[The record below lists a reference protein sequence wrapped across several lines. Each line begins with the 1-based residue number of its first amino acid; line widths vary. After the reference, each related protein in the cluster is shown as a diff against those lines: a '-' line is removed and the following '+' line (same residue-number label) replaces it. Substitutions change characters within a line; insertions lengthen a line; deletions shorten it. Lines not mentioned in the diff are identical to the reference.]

1 MYALVPL
8 LSSTI
13 CFSSAKIGVLARS
26 LTKGLAVVQFDMNG
40 IYPFEIC
47 LDVHPVVRGWFPY
60 MLSDECCL
68 QSMMF
73 SVRAFTDGAS
83 PNQLSRFA
91 RLHFAKTLQM
101 LQARLNDSDLTFA
114 ISDGTIMVV
123 FFLASAAEL
132 MGDFAAVE
140 NHVRGLEKIV
150 NLRGGV
156 RALNIHNNLQVKV
169 CR

>member
-1 MYALVPL
+1 MLPV
-8 LSSTI
+8 I
-13 CFSSAKIGVLARS
+13 EIDKH
-26 LTKGLAVVQFDMNG
+26 G
-40 IYPFEIC
+40 IYPYEIC
-47 LDVHPVVRGWFPY
+47 LEVHPMERGWFPY

-73 SVRAFTDGAS
+73 SVRAFTDGAL

-91 RLHFAKTLQM
+91 CLHFAKTLQL
-101 LQARLNDSDLTFA
+101 LQARLNDLDQSLALSDA
-114 ISDGTIMVV
+114 TIMVV

-132 MGDFAAVE
+132 MEDFAAVA
-140 NHVRGLEKIV
+140 NHIKGLEKIV

-156 RALNIHNNLQVKV
+156 RALNTHNNLQVKV